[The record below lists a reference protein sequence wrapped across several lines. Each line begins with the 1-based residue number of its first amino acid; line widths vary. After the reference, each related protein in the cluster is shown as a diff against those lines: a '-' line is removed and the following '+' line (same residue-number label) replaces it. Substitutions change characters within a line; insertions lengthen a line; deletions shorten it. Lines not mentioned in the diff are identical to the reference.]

1 MLIMLYSCIVWSLQ
15 SGSFHQSQAFPK
27 ILSLVSGCGASK
39 RGWVWSCRA
48 SKQRWNHWLLSTTAQ
63 WSCVKQCQLHGRSAE
78 CIYSYHP
85 MLWSLWWDVSV
96 GVTHPCCSSI
106 SLQKHLSRGLAQL
119 PDAPCLSTVGSFDQ
133 FVANKSCSQTLKSF
147 NQLKTRKCQSFRIF
161 MTYMTYMTYV
171 IMYTCIHDATWQ
183 HWTSHISIYFMH
195 QDLVLPQWDSS
206 RPSIQSGPPR
216 SHEHRSRWYPK

>member
-1 MLIMLYSCIVWSLQ
+1 MFIMLYSCIVWSLQ

-27 ILSLVSGCGASK
+27 ILSLAVVPQREDECEAVAPPSSVETTGCYRQPRSGVVWINVNYMVVALNVYTAITLCCDHSDETSALALHTPAALVFHFRNCGAL
-39 RGWVWSCRA
+39 RSCQMRLA
-48 SKQRWNHWLLSTTAQ
+48 SQLWEALTNLWRTNLGKNTEVIETLRCQDSGSSWL
-63 WSCVKQCQLHGRSAE
+63 
-78 CIYSYHP
+78 
-85 MLWSLWWDVSV
+85 
-96 GVTHPCCSSI
+96 
-106 SLQKHLSRGLAQL
+106 
-119 PDAPCLSTVGSFDQ
+119 
-133 FVANKSCSQTLKSF
+133 
-147 NQLKTRKCQSFRIF
+147 F

-195 QDLVLPQWDSS
+195 QDLVLPQWDSP